1 MRDFFFQQIDRIKFS
16 IAKVMLNVNSISKQ
30 QKRKQLYLVKLSK
43 VFCVKQNDQIVYI
56 FKPKNL
62 LILNLGPLSQTK
74 LYAKRCRK
82 SMNASITNI
91 RSLINK
97 LLDQQAA
104 YIKKILFPYLLSI
117 SKSQQLCPIQRLNS
131 KINIDGNNLSKEFT
145 N

>member
-1 MRDFFFQQIDRIKFS
+1 
-16 IAKVMLNVNSISKQ
+16 
-30 QKRKQLYLVKLSK
+30 
-43 VFCVKQNDQIVYI
+43 
-56 FKPKNL
+56 
-62 LILNLGPLSQTK
+62 
-74 LYAKRCRK
+74 
-82 SMNASITNI
+82 MNASITNI